1 MKIVLQLVGYYKG
14 KGHIILESEGSQGH
28 TSICWG
34 AYDAV
39 LISKNLVLKRTVP
52 DVVFFFVS
60 MVEIDMGVS
69 ENSGTP
75 KTPQN
80 DHF

>member
-1 MKIVLQLVGYYKG
+1 MVFGEG
-14 KGHIILESEGSQGH
+14 KEDDGNFAPCKFEE
-28 TSICWG
+28 C
-34 AYDAV
+34 
-39 LISKNLVLKRTVP
+39 SKNVYIYIYV
-52 DVVFFFVS
+52 
-60 MVEIDMGVS
+60 GVS

>member
-1 MKIVLQLVGYYKG
+1 MHETNIHKSNPTSRGLASVEERREKI
-14 KGHIILESEGSQGH
+14 GSSADG
-28 TSICWG
+28 WG
-34 AYDAV
+34 TKYR
-39 LISKNLVLKRTVP
+39 LLKVYP
-52 DVVFFFVS
+52 KVY
-60 MVEIDMGVS
+60 MGVS